1 MFGLFNN
8 LRLFDKAIMMNAAS
22 EVIPM
27 RILLYAILILPAC
40 ACLPLHENMKPGSLP
55 SIGYRYLDLAVY
67 ETFDQLGD
75 WRSYA
80 DGDALSMNVAEGV
93 YRMDFIG
100 SQYVWT
106 QAPASYRNVII
117 EATAAQMSDYDY
129 NAFGVACRLDPAN
142 SGRGY
147 FFLISGDGHYSIRW
161 SSGRS
166 LEAIVSAA
174 PSDLIQRGQ
183 AINRIRAVCIDDYL
197 ALWINGQFAAEARDR
212 RAAQGAVGL
221 AGLMNYQGRRL
232 KVEFDDLKIWRAAF
246 ND

>member
-8 LRLFDKAIMMNAAS
+8 LRLFDNVIMINAAS
-22 EVIPM
+22 EVIAM
-27 RILLYAILILPAC
+27 RILLYAIFILPAC
-40 ACLPLHENMKPGSLP
+40 ACLPVYENMKPSRLP
-55 SIGYRYLDLAVY
+55 SVGYRYLDLAVH
-67 ETFDQLGD
+67 ETFDRLGD
-75 WRSYA
+75 WRSYS

-106 QAPASYRNVII
+106 QASPSYQNVII
-117 EATAAQMSDYDY
+117 EVTAAQMSDYDY
-129 NAFGVACRLDPAN
+129 NAFGIACRLDPAN
-142 SGRGY
+142 NGRGY

-166 LEAIVSAA
+166 LDAIVSAA
-174 PSDLIQRGQ
+174 PSNLIQRGQ
-183 AINRIRAVCIDDYL
+183 AVNRIRAVCIDDYL
-197 ALWINGQFAAEARDR
+197 GLWINGQFIAEARDR

-232 KVEFDDLKIWRAAF
+232 KVEFDDLKIWHAAF
-246 ND
+246 DN